1 MPARTEAEGPQRLTL
16 RVGGETLQNI
26 STGGVMRKSIIILG
40 LVFGALSLA
49 ACSEPV
55 SGPKGEQ
62 GPAGPKGDQGPPGP
76 QGAKGE
82 QGIPGPQGPQGAV
95 GDAGPA
101 GPQGPKG
108 DQGIPGPQGP
118 QGAQGDQ
125 GPPGQPGAKA
135 EAGLPGPQ
143 GPPGPNGEAGA
154 GPQGPKGDAGPP
166 GPPGPQGPPGPAAA
180 TASTGFHVVRQD
192 ACANNCTLTCGTG
205 ETLASITCTGGTVS
219 VSKDGDAEAISCS
232 NGSGPALALCVH
244 Q

>member
-1 MPARTEAEGPQRLTL
+1 MRQCHRRIDLIQPQ
-16 RVGGETLQNI
+16 
-26 STGGVMRKSIIILG
+26 
-40 LVFGALSLA
+40 
-49 ACSEPV
+49 
-55 SGPKGEQ
+55 
-62 GPAGPKGDQGPPGP
+62 PPSP
-76 QGAKGE
+76 PL
-82 QGIPGPQGPQGAV
+82 IAV
-95 GDAGPA
+95 GVRACNRGFRDGKGRKEQWETRVAPGLK
-101 GPQGPKG
+101 GPKG

-143 GPPGPNGEAGA
+143 GPPGPKGEAGA

-219 VSKDGDAEAISCS
+219 VSKDGDAEAVSCS